1 VWDIPRIMFSE
12 TDASWTQAGILLL
25 TALAIA
31 WYTFETRRLGK
42 EMVRQNEISLRPLV
56 LPTFAGN
63 AAQRSFELKN
73 CGTGCALNVRISPI
87 PIALADEMGLGPAEV
102 RFAPEYYMAAGEDI
116 PTPVRVWAAGQP
128 TRNSPFDNWF
138 FPQYP
143 GGEITFAIS
152 FDDVEG
158 GSYTI
163 PVTVHAEQNPAHL
176 PRQVTIGSVRKMDS
190 ERLEWTMNARRG
202 LFQLWVIF
210 AVLFVI
216 VAGVVS
222 SSGIRKEF
230 RKASVTREMQSF
242 TLDLPVDCLQARGKL
257 SSDYTNAIGHC
268 WYEIPK
274 FRALYPEYKDLNDDR
289 LSELL
294 YGNAGI
300 PLSSIRPWTKVMQ
313 AAGLAI
319 AVPIAMLLIDWSL
332 IWAFSGFR
340 PTPKSKGA

>member
-1 VWDIPRIMFSE
+1 MFSE
-12 TDASWTQAGILLL
+12 TAASWTQAGILLL

-31 WYTFETRRLGK
+31 WYTLETRRLEK
-42 EMVRQNEISLRPLV
+42 EMVRQNDISLRPLV
-56 LPTFAGN
+56 LPEFAGN
-63 AAQRSFELKN
+63 AAQRSFKLKN

-87 PIALADEMGLGPAEV
+87 PIALADEMDLGPAEV
-102 RFAPEYYMAAGEDI
+102 RFTPAYYMAAGEDI
-116 PTPVRVWAAGQP
+116 RTPVRVWAAGQP
-128 TRNSPFDNWF
+128 TQDSPFDNWF

-143 GGEITFAIS
+143 GGEIAFAIS

-163 PVTVHAEQNPAHL
+163 PVTIHAEMSPAHL
-176 PRQVTIGSVRKMDS
+176 PRDVKIGSVRKID
-190 ERLEWTMNARRG
+190 RDLLEWTMDTRRG
-202 LFQLWVIF
+202 LFRLWVIF

-216 VAGVVS
+216 GAGVVS
-222 SSGIRKEF
+222 SSGIREEF

-242 TLDLPVDCLQARGKL
+242 TLDLPVDCSQARGKL

-268 WYEIPK
+268 WYEVPK
-274 FRALYPEYKDLNDDR
+274 FRTLYPEYKDLNDDR

-294 YGNAGI
+294 YANAGI
-300 PLSSIRPWTKVMQ
+300 PLLSIRPWTKVMQ

-319 AVPIAMLLIDWSL
+319 GLPIATLLLGWSL

-340 PTPKSKGA
+340 PTPKGKGA